1 VEGVSMKDKHHYFKN
16 LNLCLIKQ
24 QIEMQLEIDEKA
36 LLLLGNLLYH
46 LYKKK
51 YDNLREEL

>member
-1 VEGVSMKDKHHYFKN
+1 MKDKHHYFKN
-16 LNLCLIKQ
+16 LNLSLIKQ
-24 QIEMQLEIDEKA
+24 QIEMPLEIDEKA